1 MAEPFQT
8 LNQMVRKP
16 FDLTLLEVIGT
27 QVDEDSPFLQ
37 HVVDN
42 PQNRV
47 RQGD

>member
-27 QVDEDSPFLQ
+27 QVDEDRDTCCTSALS
-37 HVVDN
+37 
-42 PQNRV
+42 R
-47 RQGD
+47 RRIG